1 MVAWVSVCFVCLGVI
16 NAAPAQTNPGSAPAG
31 TNNVVFPEQTLP
43 RQGQE
48 PSGSSGVVQAGCST
62 CGGGLLGPPSGC
74 CSPNGCV
81 PGQLHPCS
89 CCDANTCFGRFL
101 CGVYECICCPDPCY
115 EPHWVAAADA
125 AFFVDAP
132 RPVTQMRLRW
142 DSDFS
147 IQRPDRAEF
156 FIPRENVNNNG
167 GKGPRGIARTIDIEE
182 LSLYTET
189 ATGAFGF
196 FVEVPYREVDFDT
209 SGISNPIP
217 EGSGFSDLN
226 IGTKSLLLD
235 CELLQIAFQ
244 FKTFIPTGDLTKGL
258 GTGHVSLEPALLF
271 ALKLTPDMYLQAETA
286 YWIPIGGDNLY
297 QGNVFHAHLSLNRI
311 LCRILPDVLLIGTAE
326 INEWSVINGNF
337 TETDFLNAAGQAIAV
352 RAVAS
357 MVSMGPGVR
366 LVICDKIDFGVGSA
380 FAVTGERW
388 AQEQVRAEFRWRF

>member
-1 MVAWVSVCFVCLGVI
+1 
-16 NAAPAQTNPGSAPAG
+16 
-31 TNNVVFPEQTLP
+31 
-43 RQGQE
+43 
-48 PSGSSGVVQAGCST
+48 
-62 CGGGLLGPPSGC
+62 
-74 CSPNGCV
+74 
-81 PGQLHPCS
+81 
-89 CCDANTCFGRFL
+89 
-101 CGVYECICCPDPCY
+101 
-115 EPHWVAAADA
+115 
-125 AFFVDAP
+125 
-132 RPVTQMRLRW
+132 MRLRW

-297 QGNVFHAHLSLNRI
+297 QGNIFHCHFSFNHALWKPMH
-311 LCRILPDVLLIGTAE
+311 DVQLIGTVE
-326 INEWSVINGNF
+326 MNEWTVLGGNF
-337 TETDFLNAAGQAIAV
+337 TNPDFLITAGGRTGPV
-352 RAVAS
+352 PVSAS
-357 MVSMGPGVR
+357 TSMFSIGPGLR
-366 LVICDKIDFGVGSA
+366 LFVCDKIDVGVGSA
-380 FAVTGERW
+380 FSLTGDHW
-388 AQEQVRAEFRWRF
+388 AEELVRGEFRWRF